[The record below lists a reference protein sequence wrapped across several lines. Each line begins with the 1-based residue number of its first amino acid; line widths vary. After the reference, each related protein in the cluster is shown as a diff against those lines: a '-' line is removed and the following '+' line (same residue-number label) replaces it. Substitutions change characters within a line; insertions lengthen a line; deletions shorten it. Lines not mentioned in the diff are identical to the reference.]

1 MRPDC
6 SSLCLYALIH
16 VIVKALPQKWVTMTH
31 KLQKL
36 KTLTYSLDTHTDPPT
51 QQKSLGPV

>member
-1 MRPDC
+1 MSPDC

-36 KTLTYSLDTHTDPPT
+36 TLHSLDTHTDHQTP
-51 QQKSLGPV
+51 QQKSLGLV